1 MPTVSPIPTAASR
14 TAGATW
20 RPTAG
25 NGRTARA
32 LTDSADLG
40 TVVHKPGR
48 ELDDPK
54 ELLLGSLDYYRSVI
68 IRKVDGLTDAQL
80 RESRLP
86 SGWTPLELLKH
97 LSYMARRWL
106 RCGFRAEQ
114 LPDPHGDEDQ
124 AGRWHAGPG
133 DTAASLIAALLA
145 AGEQTRAIACA
156 AELTDISAPGGRFS
170 DNDPRPLPTLAWSLI
185 YVLQE
190 YARHAGH
197 LDVAPE
203 LVGGTTELVD
213 GTTGE
218 LPGVA
223 GPTSTNRGWP
233 CMNTMLPDH
242 DHREK
247 QEGPR
252 SWRWVT

>member
-25 NGRTARA
+25 NGGTARA
-32 LTDSADLG
+32 LTVSADLG

-54 ELLLGSLDYYRSVI
+54 ELLLGFLDYYRSVI
-68 IRKVDGLTDAQL
+68 IRKVDSLTDAQL

-97 LSYMARRWL
+97 LSYMERRWL

-170 DNDPRPLPTLAWSLI
+170 DNDPRPP
-185 YVLQE
+185 
-190 YARHAGH
+190 
-197 LDVAPE
+197 
-203 LVGGTTELVD
+203 GGTGVEPHLRAAGVCPPRRAPGRRT
-213 GTTGE
+213 GTGRRHNRTGRRH
-218 LPGVA
+218 
-223 GPTSTNRGWP
+223 NRRI
-233 CMNTMLPDH
+233 TRRRRPD
-242 DHREK
+242 
-247 QEGPR
+247 
-252 SWRWVT
+252 VN